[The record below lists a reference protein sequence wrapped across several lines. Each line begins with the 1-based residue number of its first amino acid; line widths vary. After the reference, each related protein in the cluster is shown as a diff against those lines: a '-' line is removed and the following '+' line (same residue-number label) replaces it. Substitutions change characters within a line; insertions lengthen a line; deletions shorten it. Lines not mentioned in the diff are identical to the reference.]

1 MDVIEKGILHKLE
14 IPTRVYFGR
23 GILEEG
29 LEDVSKKSGI
39 LVNPILI
46 VTTGGSLYR
55 FGHIERLKNCISEI
69 NPDLEVYI
77 YDGIRSNPTLQD
89 VECGI
94 SFAKENNIKSVI
106 GFGGGSALDAAKAI
120 AAGVVAETYITN
132 IFRKGEE
139 PKDAL
144 PIIAIPTTAG
154 TGSELSKAAIL
165 TDKERVRKGGLRGEK
180 LYPDAAVVDSEFTE
194 TISLKVTMETG
205 FDVLAHA
212 IEGYVSKAASP
223 FTKMLSEYV
232 ISNAGNSIKKLAN
245 DLYDVEARE
254 QMSFSSM
261 LMGINLGN
269 TGTALPHRLQYPVGA
284 HTNSSHAAGLAAMY
298 PVWLKYESSYSPEEI
313 KRIMGLLEIEEIE
326 ELIKYMGLRNSL
338 EEIGVKQEMIDQMCE
353 EVSGNLQNDPA
364 FSEQDIVKKIYRESL
379 YREKK

>member
-245 DLYDVEARE
+245 DLYDVEARG
-254 QMSFSSM
+254 QMSFCSM